1 MYRRLAAAFLTLVAC
16 GTFIASPVAT
26 HVAKAQA
33 VTVVGNVPDDILR
46 VLDQILTQLVRAGT
60 VALFNAAQT
69 FLGQLAY
76 DAATYIASGGKGQNA
91 LTQAK
96 SPGDYF
102 GQVGQDALGSAIGSL
117 SDEFFES
124 NIGFDLCQPSVNNL
138 LNIQLSLGNFLPS
151 SNPAFS
157 RPRPNCS
164 FQQIVQNWD
173 TFATTLTGD
182 QLLRNINAQFNTN
195 SSDVG
200 AALQIYGRTAIKV
213 DTGISKAMADRGEEG
228 AFKSVTDVVS
238 GNVRTPASLIQEQT
252 QEQLV
257 EGPNRDEGQRRNA
270 ILQSAAEQGVVQLAV
285 YTASMFINTLGS
297 KLMGRILEKGLIN
310 AFDFSDLEQQTG
322 VANANPDAIPSRS
335 RADARRANLALR
347 DVNLI
352 RQSDIEIVSELIAC
366 PDVRGTWNCVMDQQL
381 ASAVQ
386 GNACDNGPCTIAK
399 AMDRGLMKGDW
410 RLYPDSMVRQ
420 NQDRNCYNQAYCAGN
435 LRKLRLMRI
444 VPVGLEFAANSDEN
458 IERCASA
465 AGCVTLRELVDGFTQ
480 CSVTGERDEENPW
493 CKLVDPSWV
502 LTTFEQQCRLSGFGD
517 QLISDRL
524 GQRKEECSDI
534 QTCLKRNDK
543 GECVGGFGYCVAE
556 KTVYRFKGDECSQ
569 QAASCRNFTSRSGE
583 AVSYLRNTLDYGVCS
598 EDNVGCL
605 GYATLRRPDGTWI
618 TAASST
624 MYFDKTLAPC
634 GAGDEGCTRLL
645 AAEVGGTSLNLLANA
660 SFERTSGV
668 PLQLV
673 GWSSVPAGAF
683 TPTPLPAGSSGANG
697 SQALGLSAGTEYF
710 QRIPAAPGRVMTVS
724 LFARVSAAG
733 GSPTV
738 SATVN
743 QYTNDTFAPGA
754 RITGAYAGASALF
767 KSPSCVGAGDPAAG
781 GSGYGT
787 DWRRYECSFLTA
799 GATRFIELR
808 LSGSDT
814 FVDAVQLEEGQFATN
829 YIEGAN
835 NALPVVYMKVA
846 PDDFQ
851 CTGAATDPE
860 SCSKFARVCRQV
872 DAGCQGYTD
881 GTSAPEIPAILSS
894 NDLCP
899 AQCVGYAEYRKQGSA
914 FDLVVDAD
922 ARFNDPTDEG
932 KAYFIPA
939 TATQCRQEEVGC
951 EVFTN
956 LEAAAAGGET
966 TAGYSYLRLCEK
978 PDATLSQTYFTWEG
992 SEAAGYQLR
1001 TWSLMSVSGEG
1012 SAPQVVARRGP
1023 DGTFKDPA
1031 TCNEGLWRTGLDADC
1046 RQFYDRG
1053 GRVFYAFYSQTVL
1066 SSADCKPLRLGG
1078 RVNADDCTK
1087 TGGTFNVTTGE
1098 CSYDALPSESRSC
1111 NVQFAGCRA
1120 YAGAGSGS
1128 TFLAVNEN
1136 FRSGPGTFTA
1146 SVGPATSPES
1156 LLVGD
1161 QSLRLQSGGGSSLT
1175 TQVAFASATGDLFRV
1190 SFWAKGVGTGSSF
1203 TLQLRNADA
1212 PGSAPI
1218 TVGTANLS
1226 GDWQRFSFGLF
1237 GGYAGATTSSLSWT
1251 LAPGASVAFL
1261 DEVRVERVRDT
1272 AYVVRDSWNT
1282 PAECDQ
1288 TFSGIP
1294 EPQAMLGCRQYTDR
1308 FQNRV
1313 NANRFTRLCREEA
1326 IGCRAFVDTRNSDSS
1341 EAQTFV
1347 SADASPVAT
1356 RTFREGEVPTPADF
1370 FPATTTTRP
1379 ADRMLYLVYEQS
1391 KLCQSENM
1399 SCRAFGQPVYSDDR
1413 SSIDSYNTIYL
1424 KDDITAYSQALCRP
1438 SEQFCEEFSYQGA
1451 KDYFKNPDQKVCEYK
1466 DSVRLN
1472 AFDFYDSATDSF
1484 NPPEFEFLA
1493 EGSYS
1498 GWFRKGDD
1506 TPCYPDNLQGGNFF
1520 GLPKRGDEPY
1530 AGWVGLCQPENG
1542 ECTEFRDPND
1552 TSDPQFRTGRPY
1564 YFVDNSKLD
1573 KSTCSGNVDQGA
1585 GCILLRNQSDP
1596 TLKYSSLATDLA
1608 YRDNNFRQVQP
1619 IDCAADPNN
1628 PFCAGRCRGSKV
1640 TRLSPLSTP
1649 IEAPYVGNVCETDT
1663 DCAIP
1668 PEPAGC
1674 TGVGCTVTYNV
1685 SCVVPQ
1691 NDANVLVKVNTD
1703 RDCSQWLGCQ
1713 SAETVFDPATN
1724 QYRDV
1729 CTNLALCNK
1738 TTDTPGDIFCAN
1750 YVDRTNPSLEPILTQ
1765 GKFFDVAN
1773 YTSRRTGLG
1782 TNDYSGYSIPNSFQ
1796 VPDTAV
1802 ARVGVD
1808 GAKTVTD
1815 NENRFARDYRLTA
1828 VARIPVNVIG
1838 PPDGSGARPL
1848 VANPS
1853 PNEARVLEGPG
1864 VGAANPGLRLCQ
1876 HVGSGIIGY
1885 YREEDR
1891 RSATITS
1898 PRPSFNC
1905 YLPLRR
1911 ESDAYNFQ
1919 NLAGTFGLEDPRID
1933 PVLAKAYPAPE
1944 CRANPEAD
1952 SPFPSKYVTGWDFS
1966 TTPPKP
1972 VLKINGYLN
1981 ANVCE
1986 YGEDCSCSY
1995 KRAEYEIPTLT
2006 KFFGTLATKVSPGV
2020 CFGGPRNGQSCLP
2033 TAILNTSAGS
2043 AALQG
2048 GIAAANEEQLCGP
2061 PEQGG
2066 RCIAATKIEV
2076 IRGVFG
2082 QCLERDSTRILGD
2095 DRSAQPCLTWNPNPI
2110 LFGEKDPFHY
2120 QPTSGYLPPQ
2130 NSGQY
2135 YCTSPSR
2142 QPVSFKMSA
2151 EHFRR
2156 FYQPSDSGDG
2166 TPAGRNTLLTG
2177 TTQCEDLWRAR
2188 FGVDRDQIESPRIN
2202 LNRKGRTCD
2211 PAYPQT
2217 AWQGGIGSSDLDH
2230 YEAQYDQH
2238 QRAPYYAGKMSRID
2252 YGPQWLQADN
2262 RCAPDECDYM
2272 SSSIVEAH
2280 PKQHYPSADI
2290 CVSAANATGG
2300 NQQGKPWP
2308 TSVRLV
2314 DAGNGY
2320 TETFFRINDREF
2332 AEELGATQP
2341 VEYDRFLSDNIIGY
2355 LRATPSQGGGGGLL
2369 GCGYQAAW
2377 ADNMPPIDY
2386 NNADSIRQGER
2397 QFRDELARSYVSYM
2411 TRGSEQVLGVG
2422 TPGSERAIKMPCLEV
2437 DSWPNTGRGDPA
2449 SGGTAEDNPFVE
2461 GDGSGPSECYFKY
2474 WETDYK
2480 SEGQRKFDAIFAASG
2495 GDTPVRNLNDIRRN
2509 AQTARCESGKPYFA
2523 IRAVFQA
2530 RDRDTSDRDGDSIV
2544 EASEVQGPWRFVGFW
2559 VSACAGN
2566 AGNDQRYIYMDVEV
2580 GAANVCT
2587 ELAEVQSSGSRQD
2600 AAFTDRVWSQS
2611 GFREQSIGT
2620 TYGDSASPFSSAI
2633 NTGPAGKEPLFQN
2646 GQELAG
2652 FSPRNP
2658 PTFLQSGV
2666 TTYYKTAQ
2674 YPRDKWSY
2682 LTNLFARIYRVY
2694 QFRFYP
2700 VNRGDAACL
2709 SGPFK
2714 GAKCSTPGTDVRD
2727 SACTIDGECLRS
2739 LMAPADIAGLS
2750 ICNRGPAKTQSCSE
2764 ETQCKAAAFNNGS
2777 GALTP
2782 LLKACGVATGWTQVE
2797 GAGTPDTADDRFNGP
2812 GGATNRTTQQTADDG
2827 GFACASGSVN
2837 TAAGSCKAISEN
2849 SPECPTR
2856 VTGTCTIP
2864 RTGGYICRFGN
2875 AATDF
2880 TEDGVGAVDYT
2891 GDGTP
2896 DGPILP
2902 CSDNS
2907 DCTFELADYNA
2918 ATCGAPQDAALV
2930 SRLGRCD
2937 GGLRHGQA
2945 CVFGN
2950 GIEDTPGS
2958 CNVSYGT
2965 DAEELAIDRSCG
2977 NVDSLAPQFTPVTEC
2992 LMPGFASAPNTS
3004 TDPDNDNN
3012 VCTHGGGYQPR
3023 QDICPNT
3030 SDEYCGLISYD
3041 VSSVAAGGS
3050 VDPGMRF
3057 PLPTDVTLGHYT
3069 PTFLGFPST
3078 ATLNAASFSYI
3089 TYYTPRPPRVA
3100 APDTRDCPIPGQ
3112 CPISRLDAV
3121 SLDGLADGS
3130 VVAGGGQH
3138 KASLRFYAW
3147 AAHEQMP
3154 LRQVLIDWGDNK
3166 SQVIDDTRL
3175 KNRKPFCGVQKE
3187 CSDPIRGAGLTC
3199 QVDSDCPPG
3208 AGRCVPIGTCEDTPQ
3223 RTCTTDADCTVG
3235 GQRDTCR
3242 IRTMFGNSTEACQ
3255 QDYFDFTHVYTC
3267 GAFEARTLPSCTAVF
3282 GGGALIPPGQCYFGP
3297 VEDGFLMSDVFV
3309 GGRPTCSVQADCLAA
3324 YRGAL
3329 GTDPDAPAAVS
3340 CGTPADP
3347 TSLVTTR
3354 CSRDPNR
3361 TCRTSADC
3369 AVGDTCLDALAPPSG
3384 CFDAA
3389 SNSCRFTPRVMVQ
3402 DNWGWCSGECR
3413 NTVVGGNLEDSSTTK
3428 VRHPYGGCYVGNVFN
3443 GTDTQRT
3450 RFNTRSTVAQ
3460 PLPPPT
3466 GPSDSQLYVV
3476 PTNECSPAGPSATV
3490 RPWVVYPGSLQL
3502 RRSDEVAE

>member
-1 MYRRLAAAFLTLVAC
+1 MYRRIAAAFLTLVAC

-91 LTQAK
+91 LTQSK
-96 SPGDYF
+96 SAGDYF
-102 GQVGQDALGSAIGSL
+102 AQVGEDALGSAIGSL

-138 LNIQLSLGNFLPS
+138 LNIQLSLGSFLPS
-151 SNPAFS
+151 ANSSFS

-173 TFATTLTGD
+173 TFATTLSGD

-195 SSDVG
+195 ASDVG

-213 DTGISKAMADRGEEG
+213 DTGVSKAVADRGEDG

-238 GNVRTPASLIQEQT
+238 GNVRTPAGLIADQT
-252 QEQLV
+252 REQLV
-257 EGPNRDEGQRRNA
+257 EGPSRDEGQRRNA
-270 ILQSAAEQGVVQLAV
+270 ILSSAADQGVVQLAV

-335 RADARRANLALR
+335 RADARRANLELR

-352 RQSDIEIVSELIAC
+352 RQSNIEILSELIAC

-381 ASAVQ
+381 ASAVR

-399 AMDRGLMKGDW
+399 ATERGLMKPDW

-420 NQDRNCYNQAYCAGN
+420 NQDRECYNQAYCSGN

-458 IERCASA
+458 VERCASS
-465 AGCVTLRELVDGFTQ
+465 AGCVTLRELIDGFTD
-480 CSVTGERDEENPW
+480 CSATGERDADHPW

-502 LTTFEQQCRLSGFGD
+502 LTSFEQQCRLTGFGD

-524 GQRKEECSDI
+524 GQRKEECTDI

-556 KTVYRFKGDECSQ
+556 KTVYRFKGDECSA
-569 QAASCRNFTSRSGE
+569 QAASCRNFSTRSGE

-598 EDNVGCL
+598 DANVGCL
-605 GYATLRRPDGTWI
+605 GYATLRRPDGSWI
-618 TAASST
+618 NAATST

-645 AAEVGGTSLNLLANA
+645 AAEVGGSSLNLLTNA
-660 SFERTSGV
+660 SFERTSGA

-673 GWSSVPAGAF
+673 AWSSVPAGAF
-683 TPTPLPAGSSGANG
+683 TLTPLPAGTNGANG
-697 SQALGLSAGTEYF
+697 PQALGLSAGTEYF
-710 QRIPAAPGRVMTVS
+710 QRVTASPGRVMTVS
-724 LFARVSAAG
+724 LFARVNAAG
-733 GSPTV
+733 
-738 SATVN
+738 SAPSVTATIN
-743 QYTNDTFAPGA
+743 QYTTDTFAPAA
-754 RITGAYAGASALF
+754 RVTGAYAGASPLF
-767 KSPSCVGAGDPAAG
+767 KSPSCFGAGDPAAG

-787 DWRRYECSFLTA
+787 DWRRFECSFLTSPA
-799 GATRFIELR
+799 ARFIELR
-808 LSGSDT
+808 VAGTNT

-860 SCSKFARVCRQV
+860 SCGKFARTCRQV

-881 GTSAPEIPAILSS
+881 GTAAPEIPAILSS

-899 AQCVGYAEYRKQGSA
+899 AQCVGYAEYRKQGAA

-922 ARFNDPTDEG
+922 ARFSDPSDEG
-932 KAYFIPA
+932 KAYFIPSS
-939 TATQCRQEEVGC
+939 ATQCRQEDVGC

-956 LEAAAAGGET
+956 LEAAAEGGEQ
-966 TAGYSYLRLCEK
+966 TAAYSYLRLCEK

-1046 RQFYDRG
+1046 RQFYDRA

-1078 RVNADDCTK
+1078 GRVTADDCTK
-1087 TGGTFNVTTGE
+1087 TGGSFNVTTGE
-1098 CSYDALPSESRSC
+1098 CSYDAMPSESRSC

-1120 YAGAGSGS
+1120 YAGAAAGSA
-1128 TFLAVNEN
+1128 FLAVNEN
-1136 FRSGPGTFTA
+1136 FRSGAGAFTA

-1175 TQVAFASATGDLFRV
+1175 TQTSFASAPGDLFRV

-1203 TLQLRNADA
+1203 TLQIRNAEV
-1212 PGSAPI
+1212 PGSAPVP
-1218 TVGTANLS
+1218 VGVANLS
-1226 GDWQRFSFGLF
+1226 GDWQRYSFGLF
-1237 GGYAGATTSSLSWT
+1237 GGYAGTATSSLSWT
-1251 LAPGASVAFL
+1251 LSGPGTPIAFL

-1272 AYVVRDSWNT
+1272 AYVVKDSWNT

-1308 FQNRV
+1308 FQNKV
-1313 NANRFTRLCREEA
+1313 NASRFTRLCRQEA
-1326 IGCRAFVDTRNSDSS
+1326 IGCRAFVDTRNSDAAES
-1341 EAQTFV
+1341 QTFV
-1347 SADASPVAT
+1347 SADASPIAT
-1356 RTFREGEVPTPADF
+1356 RTFRAGEVPTSADF
-1370 FPATTTTRP
+1370 FPSTTTTRP
-1379 ADRMLYLVYEQS
+1379 ADRMLYLVYETS

-1399 SCRAFGQPVYSDDR
+1399 SCRAFGKPSYSTDR
-1413 SSIDSYNTIYL
+1413 TSIDSFDTVYF
-1424 KDDITAYSQALCRP
+1424 KDDITQYSQALCRP
-1438 SEQFCEEFSYQGA
+1438 SEQFCEEFSYQTS

-1466 DSVRLN
+1466 DGIRLS
-1472 AFDFYDSATDSF
+1472 AFDFFDSDSGTYT
-1484 NPPEFEFLA
+1484 PAEFEFLA
-1493 EGSYS
+1493 EGVYS
-1498 GWFRKGDD
+1498 GWFQKGDT
-1506 TPCYPDNLQGGNFF
+1506 TPCYPDNLQSGNFF

-1552 TSDPQFRTGRPY
+1552 TSDPQYRTGRPY

-1585 GCILLRNQSDP
+1585 GCILLRNQSNP
-1596 TLKYSSLATDLA
+1596 TLNYSSLATDLA
-1608 YRDNNFRQVQP
+1608 YRDNGFRQVQP

-1628 PFCAGRCRGSKV
+1628 EFCQARCRGTKV

-1649 IEAPYVGNVCETDT
+1649 IETPFVGESCEVDA
-1663 DCAIP
+1663 DCALP

-1674 TGVGCTVTYNV
+1674 TGAGCTVTYRT
-1685 SCVVPQ
+1685 SCVTPQ

-1713 SAETVFDPATN
+1713 SAETVFDPVTN
-1724 QYRDV
+1724 QYKDV

-1750 YVDRTNPSLEPILTQ
+1750 YVDRTNPSIEPILTQ

-1773 YTSRRTGLG
+1773 YTSRQTGLG
-1782 TNDYSGYSIPNSFQ
+1782 TNDYSGYAIPDSFQ
-1796 VPDTAV
+1796 VPDTVV

-1815 NENRFARDYRLTA
+1815 NENRFARDYRLSA
-1828 VARIPVNVIG
+1828 VARIPVNMLG
-1838 PPDGSGARPL
+1838 PADGSGARPL

-1853 PNEARVLEGPG
+1853 PNEARVLETTAAG
-1864 VGAANPGLRLCQ
+1864 VGAANPDLRLCQ

-1891 RSATITS
+1891 RSATITT

-1905 YLPLRR
+1905 YLPIRR

-1919 NLAGTFGLEDPRID
+1919 NLVGTFGLEDPRID
-1933 PVLAKAYPAPE
+1933 SVLAKAYPAPE

-1952 SPFPSKYVTGWDFS
+1952 SPFSAKYVTGWDFS

-2006 KFFGTLATKVSPGV
+2006 KFLGPLASNVPPGV

-2033 TAILNTSAGS
+2033 TAILNTTAGS

-2048 GIAAANEEQLCGP
+2048 GVAAANEDQLCGP

-2135 YCTSPSR
+2135 YCISPSR
-2142 QPVSFKMSA
+2142 QPVSFKMSP

-2156 FYQPSDSGDG
+2156 FYQPGD
-2166 TPAGRNTLLTG
+2166 TVFPPNRNTYLTG
-2177 TTQCEDLWRAR
+2177 TSGAPDRRNGTDSGQPHSTLINYAR
-2188 FGVDRDQIESPRIN
+2188 DGQSYDPPR
-2202 LNRKGRTCD
+2202 
-2211 PAYPQT
+2211 PQSEF
-2217 AWQGGIGSSDLDH
+2217 QGGVGSFNLDY
-2230 YEAQYDQH
+2230 YETQFDQH
-2238 QRAPYYAGKMSRID
+2238 SVAPYYAGKMSRID
-2252 YGPQWLQADN
+2252 YGPQWLEDDN
-2262 RCAPDECDYM
+2262 RCAPNECDYM
-2272 SSSIVEAH
+2272 SASLVEAH
-2280 PKQHYPSADI
+2280 PTSHYPTSMDCRNAY
-2290 CVSAANATGG
+2290 NATGG
-2300 NQQGKPWP
+2300 GARIGDSYP
-2308 TSVRLV
+2308 TAVRLV

-2320 TETFFRINDREF
+2320 TETFFRINDRQF

-2355 LRATPSQGGGGGLL
+2355 LRATPSQGNGGGLMA
-2369 GCGYQAAW
+2369 CGYQAAW

-2397 QFRDELARSYVSYM
+2397 QFRDELARNYVSYM
-2411 TRGSEQVLGVG
+2411 TRGSEQILGTG
-2422 TPGSERAIKMPCLEV
+2422 TPGSERAIQMPCLEV
-2437 DSWPNTGRGDPA
+2437 DDFPNTGTGDTDP
-2449 SGGTAEDNPFVE
+2449 DNPYVD
-2461 GDGSGPSECYFKY
+2461 GDTGELSQCYFKY
-2474 WETDYK
+2474 WETDYR
-2480 SEGQRKFDAIFAASG
+2480 SENEKKFTGIFAG
-2495 GDTPVRNLNDIRRN
+2495 GDEGGAVVRNLNDIRRN
-2509 AQTARCESGKPYFA
+2509 AQTGRCEAGKPYFA
-2523 IRAVFQA
+2523 IRAVFQSRA
-2530 RDRDTSDRDGDSIV
+2530 DNTDDTNGDATIQS
-2544 EASEVQGPWRFVGFW
+2544 SEVDGPWRFTGFW

-2566 AGNDQRYIYMDVEV
+2566 AGNDQRYIYMDLEV

-2620 TYGDSASPFSSAI
+2620 TYSDAASPFSSAI
-2633 NTGPAGKEPLFQN
+2633 NTGPAGEQPLFQN

-2674 YPRDKWSY
+2674 YPRDKWAY
-2682 LTNLFARIYRVY
+2682 LTNIFARIYRVY
-2694 QFRFYP
+2694 QYRFYP
-2700 VNRGDAACL
+2700 VNRGETACL

-2714 GAKCSTPGTDVRD
+2714 GA
-2727 SACTIDGECLRS
+2727 ACTNVGAEDPACKIDGECLRS
-2739 LMAPADIAGLS
+2739 MMAPSDIAGLS
-2750 ICNRGPAKTQSCSE
+2750 VCNRGPAKLLSCE
-2764 ETQCKAAAFNNGS
+2764 EESQCKAAAFDT
-2777 GALTP
+2777 GAGTLTP
-2782 LLKACGVATGWTQVE
+2782 LLKNCGMATGWTQTA
-2797 GAGTPDTADDRFNGP
+2797 GAGTPDPGDDRFSSATMLNRTRQQAADDR
-2812 GGATNRTTQQTADDG
+2812 
-2827 GFACASGSVN
+2827 GFACSGGSVN
-2837 TAAGSCKAISEN
+2837 TAPGSCTNPGAN
-2849 SPECPTR
+2849 SVECPTL
-2856 VTGTCTIP
+2856 VTGTC
-2864 RTGGYICRFGN
+2864 RTGVTRTCDFANPI
-2875 AATDF
+2875 TDF
-2880 TEDGVGAVDYT
+2880 TEDGLAAEPVVS
-2891 GDGTP
+2891 
-2896 DGPILP
+2896 

-2907 DCTFELADYNA
+2907 DCTFNLDDYNA
-2918 ATCGAPQDAALV
+2918 ATCGAPQDPALV
-2930 SRLGRCD
+2930 SRLGRCE
-2937 GGLRHGQA
+2937 GGLRSGQA
-2945 CVFGN
+2945 CVLGN
-2950 GIEDTPGS
+2950 NIQNSAGS

-2965 DAEELAIDRSCG
+2965 EETTASNSCG
-2977 NVDSLAPQFTPVTEC
+2977 LVDSGSPSYTPVASC
-2992 LMPGFASAPNTS
+2992 LMPGFVSGPNTS
-3004 TDPDNDNN
+3004 LDPNEDNN
-3012 VCTHGGGYQPR
+3012 VCTHSGGYQPR
-3023 QDICPNT
+3023 QDLCPNP
-3030 SDEYCGLISYD
+3030 SDEYCGLISYNISD
-3041 VSSVAAGGS
+3041 LATYNAATRVGS
-3050 VDPGMRF
+3050 LDPNSTY

-3078 ATLNAASFSYI
+3078 PAINASTFSYL

-3100 APDTRDCPIPGQ
+3100 APDTRNCPVPGQ
-3112 CPISRLDAV
+3112 CPISRLDAI

-3154 LRQVLIDWGDNK
+3154 LRQVTIDWGDGKN
-3166 SQVIDDTRL
+3166 QIIDDTRL

-3208 AGRCVPIGTCEDTPQ
+3208 AGVCVPVGTCEDSPQ
-3223 RTCTTDADCTVG
+3223 RTCNTDDDCTIG
-3235 GQRDTCR
+3235 GVRDTCR
-3242 IRTMFGNSTEACQ
+3242 IRTMFGNSTDACQ
-3255 QDYFDFTHVYTC
+3255 QDYFDFTHVFTC
-3267 GAFEARTLPSCTAVF
+3267 GAFEARTLPSCTSPTGVPVVA
-3282 GGGALIPPGQCYFGP
+3282 PGQCYFG
-3297 VEDGFLMSDVFV
+3297 DGDDVLGNPMSGFTT
-3309 GGRPTCSVQADCLAA
+3309 RPACTVVADCATVLNDV
-3324 YRGAL
+3324 YGEPL
-3329 GTDPDAPAAVS
+3329 PAGS
-3340 CGTPADP
+3340 TCGPPPVDPAD
-3347 TSLVTTR
+3347 LVATR
-3354 CSRDPNR
+3354 CSRDPSR
-3361 TCRTSADC
+3361 SCTADSDC
-3369 AVGDTCLDALAPPSG
+3369 AVGDTCIDALAPPSG

-3413 NTVVGGNLEDSSTTK
+3413 NTLVGGNLEDTASVK

-3443 GTDTQRT
+3443 GTEDQKV
-3450 RFNTRSTVAQ
+3450 RFNNRSTNAD
-3460 PLPPPT
+3460 T
-3466 GPSDSQLYVV
+3466 GIGVGAAQLYVV
-3476 PTNECSPAGPSATV
+3476 PGAEAGECNPAASGGTV

-3502 RRSDEVAE
+3502 RRSDEVSE